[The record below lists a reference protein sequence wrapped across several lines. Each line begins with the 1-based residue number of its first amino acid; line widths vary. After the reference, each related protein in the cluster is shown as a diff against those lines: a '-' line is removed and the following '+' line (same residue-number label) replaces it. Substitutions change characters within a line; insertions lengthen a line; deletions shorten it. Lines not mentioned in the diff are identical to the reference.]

1 MKDVETFKKMFKV
14 RIPVDEHLA
23 YYVRTLARSR
33 EHADLPDLVRAYEDL
48 EAQGN
53 PRELFYSTIERLRER
68 LKGSSAYK
76 RMLEVAVPPGIPERK
91 LQAEPLVQYLLLD
104 MRRAN
109 WSILKHFDTEG
120 ELPALWEELVG
131 HPVLAMSKPL
141 RQIVFG
147 ELSPKRVQALQRSV
161 LFKLAQGLDNSRLE
175 GSSHDE
181 LIYRVP
187 TDNVGEALRRVGEE
201 YPTVGFRVL
210 TFRQERIAKD
220 MHVRYL
226 HEDGSY
232 SHARLLGVPG
242 DRYLPYFKSRVLGEY
257 PSDPRDALFTH
268 DGNVV
273 QWRDLGS
280 MKGLMPGSRA

>member
-14 RIPVDEHLA
+14 RIPVDEHLG

-53 PRELFYSTIERLRER
+53 PRELFYGTMERLRVR
-68 LKGSSAYK
+68 LKESGAYR

-91 LQAEPLVQYLLLD
+91 LQAEPLVQYLHLD

-109 WSILKHFDTEG
+109 WSMLKHFDTDQ
-120 ELPALWEELVG
+120 ELPVLWEDLVG
-131 HPVLAMSKPL
+131 HPTLALSKPL
-141 RQIVFG
+141 RQMVFG
-147 ELSPKRVQALQRSV
+147 ELSPKRVQALQRAV
-161 LFKLAQGLDNSRLE
+161 LFKVALGLDNNQLV

-187 TDNVGEALRRVGEE
+187 VGEVDEALRRVRFE

-210 TFRQERIAKD
+210 TFSQERIAKD
-220 MHVRYL
+220 MHVRHI
-226 HEDGSY
+226 HEDGVF
-232 SHARLLGVPG
+232 SHTRLLGVPG
-242 DRYLPYFKSRVLGEY
+242 DRYLPYFRARVLGEY